1 MPRHVPNARLAP
13 QVRGVMRSAIR
24 CLLPALALLCG
35 TTGAATQ
42 GRTPAIPEMS
52 GTASAP
58 NTLTAAEK
66 AAGWKLLFDGKTTTG
81 WRGFHRDAMPEQGWV
96 VEDGAIKHVA
106 GREGATGGGDIIT
119 VSEYGNLD
127 FSVDWKITPGGN
139 SGLKYLVSEDLV
151 KTGHSGVSFE
161 MQILDDDR
169 HPDAKAGKNGNRTAG
184 SLYDL
189 IAPSTHAARPV
200 GEWNTS
206 RLVIQGKHV
215 EHWLN
220 GQRIVQ
226 FELGSPELRALIAES
241 KYKTIPGFGEN
252 SRGHILLQDHGD
264 EAWFRNIKIRERP
277 AAGATR

>member
-1 MPRHVPNARLAP
+1 MYLDAPNHLIADTRS
-13 QVRGVMRSAIR
+13 VMRSAAR
-24 CLLPALALLCG
+24 CLLPAVALFCLTAG
-35 TTGAATQ
+35 MAAQ
-42 GRTPAIPEMS
+42 DKADRAPSAMAPGSA
-52 GTASAP
+52 AP
-58 NTLTAAEK
+58 NTLSAAEK
-66 AAGWKLLFDGKTTTG
+66 AAGWKLLFDGKTTNG

-96 VEDGAIKHVA
+96 VEGGALKHVK
-106 GREGATGGGDIIT
+106 GTEGAAGGGDIIT
-119 VSEYGNLD
+119 TGEYGD
-127 FSVDWKITPGGN
+127 FELSLDWKITPGGN

-161 MQILDDDR
+161 MQILDDER

-189 IAPSTHAARPV
+189 IGASAHPAHAV

-206 RLVIQGKHV
+206 RLVIHGKHV

-226 FELGSPELRALIAES
+226 FELGSPELKGLIAES
-241 KYKTIPGFGEN
+241 KYKSIAGFGEN

-264 EAWFRNIKIRERP
+264 EAWFRNIKIRELP
-277 AAGATR
+277 AGGAKK